1 MKIEKKDLEKSQV
14 EFLVELSIE
23 EFKPY
28 IQKGV
33 AQLAK
38 TVKIEG
44 FRPGKADFETLKNKV
59 GEMTIV
65 EEASHIAINKTL
77 GEVIDKNKDL
87 GLIGQPKVDLVKLAP
102 DNPFIYKA
110 VFATLPSIELGEYK
124 GFKLK
129 KTEIKVDE
137 NDIEKT
143 LNELREMNVKEVI
156 KDGEIIDT
164 DKVLVDIQMFLDS
177 VPVEGGQGKG
187 TAIIIGKGYVVPG
200 FDKELIGAKKNDVR
214 EFKLPYPKD
223 FHQQNLAGKL
233 VEFKVTIKEIFSRD
247 IPELS
252 DEMAKK
258 VNFKNIED
266 LKKNIKSN
274 LESQK
279 IQEAKQKVEI
289 EMMEKIISG
298 SKFGDLPEVLIQHE
312 AENMYKEMERDMTQK
327 GGKIED
333 YLASLGKNKA
343 ELMLGFTP
351 SAVKRLKS
359 SLILREIIKAEK
371 IEVEKKEVDEYIES
385 LKKYYKAD
393 DKTAKELETQN
404 SKDLARD
411 TLVNRRVLDKLR
423 EWNIAGKIKK
433 DDKKEGK
440 KEVEK
445 VDKKDETKK

>member
-102 DNPFIYKA
+102 DNPFIYKV

-124 GFKLK
+124 NFKLK
-129 KTEIKVDE
+129 KIEIKVDE
-137 NDIEKT
+137 NDVEKT

-200 FDKELIGAKKNDVR
+200 FDKELVGAKKNDVR

-233 VEFKVTIKEIFSRD
+233 VEFKVTVKEIFSRD

-279 IQEAKQKVEI
+279 IQEAKQKIEI

-411 TLVNRRVLDKLR
+411 TLVNRKVLDKLR
-423 EWNIAGKIKK
+423 EWNIEEKV
-433 DDKKEGK
+433 KKEKK

-445 VDKKDETKK
+445 EDKKDESQK